1 MNAAN
6 YTVRGLKTE
15 PRGFRS
21 LRQRAPRQLRG
32 QGEGSA
38 WFEYDQR
45 HDGRRPARLSL
56 PPVTLLGPGQ
66 RKPRQR
72 PRRRG
77 FAQPHRVKAR
87 WRNMA
92 NWPHRKRRLPSLR
105 LPMKS
110 GLSITRWL
118 LITRLG
124 RREGE
129 VGNYPGNHDRH
140 HAIRNMSPSIP
151 AGCSTMFAESSL
163 RRMHPARWSGDNP
176 VACPC

>member
-1 MNAAN
+1 MAPKRQQAPGPPMTLDMTDAEEYRELATQEAALAKLAVTN
-6 YTVRGLKTE
+6 EK
-15 PRGFRS
+15 
-21 LRQRAPRQLRG
+21 RAQHY
-32 QGEGSA
+32 A
-38 WFEYDQR
+38 
-45 HDGRRPARLSL
+45 
-56 PPVTLLGPGQ
+56 
-66 RKPRQR
+66 
-72 PRRRG
+72 
-77 FAQPHRVKAR
+77 
-87 WRNMA
+87 M
-92 NWPHRKRRLPSLR
+92 
-105 LPMKS
+105 
-110 GLSITRWL
+110 L